1 MKTIHDHD
9 FLTLGFGSKGIGICV
24 VDVSEARSFVVPVL
38 ESCDENFT
46 LLPLEITM
54 KETMIKEIMLKV
66 MSLKR
71 NLLKN
76 LYSLLKDFARNEMI
90 LKTTVLKR
98 DSSVPPGEYKHGR
111 FVLHRLLPLQV
122 LKPERC
128 LLMDS

>member
-66 MSLKR
+66 MSLKG
-71 NLLKN
+71 NLLK
-76 LYSLLKDFARNEMI
+76 LTPPLFVQFTLCSPLAVVEKSHFPSPVAASCHHRVGFFQCLRKWRPVLMSF
-90 LKTTVLKR
+90 KT
-98 DSSVPPGEYKHGR
+98 
-111 FVLHRLLPLQV
+111 
-122 LKPERC
+122 
-128 LLMDS
+128 